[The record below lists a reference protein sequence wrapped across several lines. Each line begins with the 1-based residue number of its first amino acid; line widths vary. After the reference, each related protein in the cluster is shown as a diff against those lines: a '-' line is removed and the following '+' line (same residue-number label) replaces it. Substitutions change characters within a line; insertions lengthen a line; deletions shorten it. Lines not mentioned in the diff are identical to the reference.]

1 MSEVTFEE
9 MKSKSTKD
17 LENQID
23 LWKDELTKITFES
36 NLQKKAEKPHL
47 FKHLKRQIARA
58 KTLIREKEMQGA

>member
-47 FKHLKRQIARA
+47 FKRLKRQIARA